1 MSFIEL
7 TPKTFSRSNQFFG
20 SSVALD
26 HVVVVVVVDADVDVV
41 VAMVA
46 VERRVVGLSLGLIV
60 V

>member
-20 SSVALD
+20 SSVELD
-26 HVVVVVVVDADVDVV
+26 HVVVVVDADDDAV

-46 VERRVVGLSLGLIV
+46 VELRVVGLSLGLIV

>member
-20 SSVALD
+20 SSVEFD
-26 HVVVVVVVDADVDVV
+26 HVVGADVDAAF
-41 VAMVA
+41 AMVA
-46 VERRVVGLSLGLIV
+46 VELRVVGLSLGLIV